1 MQRVHCAIS
10 ETTHE
15 LFSNTTEY
23 TNPLPTHVW
32 VTGSLVTLFH
42 RVTAAIAEG
51 KRPVPFRTRKLSPP
65 APMVLH
71 STGCGRVG
79 HRRTQLHNPEHPRPH
94 RGRGCSAFPTT
105 FCTQQSWHPNY
116 RPDTPSTEPAPP
128 AHVLDPVPAQHKQCQ
143 LPHPNPRTTHPDQR
157 TRPDTDVDH
166 GNPAPSRASTPA
178 TDLTPLLPS

>member
-94 RGRGCSAFPTT
+94 RGRGCSAFPTRPS
-105 FCTQQSWHPNY
+105 QHPINL
-116 RPDTPSTEPAPP
+116 REPVPSPQKQFQLPAPALHHARRGTRS
-128 AHVLDPVPAQHKQCQ
+128 AH
-143 LPHPNPRTTHPDQR
+143 PRTHS
-157 TRPDTDVDH
+157 
-166 GNPAPSRASTPA
+166 SRVRMSSTVSPPESA
-178 TDLTPLLPS
+178 LPSSVTLMNSSVSFAFSSI